1 MRVASALHDSG
12 TLMSV
17 AASNSNVS
25 APQKLNSYLLL
36 LAVGSVRGDAGV
48 LARRP
53 TAGGQR
59 PLRGLL
65 RRPDGEARAEGEP
78 HFVRVQ
84 RGARQ

>member
-1 MRVASALHDSG
+1 M
-12 TLMSV
+12 
-17 AASNSNVS
+17 
-25 APQKLNSYLLL
+25 

-48 LARRP
+48 LARWP
-53 TAGGQR
+53 TAGWQR